1 MSDLSP
7 SKLILL
13 LLVALLLFG
22 AKRLPE
28 IGRSLGTGLREF
40 KSSVSEDDGAV
51 GAEPGT
57 APEISRSLGSEL
69 REVKEAISGSPEPD
83 RARTT

>member
-28 IGRSLGTGLREF
+28 IGRSLGSGLREF
-40 KSSVSEDDGAV
+40 KSSVSGDDSTGESR
-51 GAEPGT
+51 EPGNT
-57 APEISRSLGSEL
+57 SAIARSLGGEL
-69 REVKEAISGSPEPD
+69 REVKEVVSGAIEPD
-83 RARTT
+83 RTHT